1 MQQRHTD
8 DIAPLSHESDWEHA
22 FSYHPFNIE
31 IARCDGVSITDTNG
45 NTYYDATGGPFTV
58 NLGHGHPRVTEAI
71 RRQLESY
78 TYAHPMLAERRRA
91 ELCDLIASVAPKG
104 LTATYLVCGGSE
116 ANETAIKIARQ
127 YHVAT
132 GNPGKNKII
141 SHYESYHGMTMA
153 TVALSGN
160 PRHLKGLD
168 PMIPRWPRINQYS
181 DHSRP
186 KDVSRDDWA
195 VKCAQELEHTIHYEG
210 ADTVAAFIA
219 TPHGSGSD
227 YGTVA
232 PARYWQ
238 EVRRICDEANV
249 LFIADEV
256 VTGFGRTGRWFGMEH
271 FGVTAD
277 LMTLGKG
284 IASGYMPLSAVTVS
298 DKVNE
303 PFTKG
308 TYFAHGFT
316 FAGHPLACAAAI
328 ATIETIRDEKLIE
341 QVREREKQLFA
352 YAEQLQSHACVAAV
366 RGWGLFMVLEVV
378 ADKQTGAF
386 YPPEAEGEQK
396 FQQIALK
403 NGLAMYSTLYG
414 PRRVPNLSR
423 GLPTWV
429 SPAFT
434 ITEREL
440 DDLMD
445 RLDRSLHHWEQAM
458 MADRP
463 GRAAAR

>member
-1 MQQRHTD
+1 MQQRAD
-8 DIAPLSHESDWEHA
+8 ADIGPLSHESDWEHA
-22 FSYHPFNIE
+22 FSYHPFNVE
-31 IARCDGVSITDTNG
+31 IARCEGVTITDTHG

-58 NLGHGHPRVTEAI
+58 NLGHGHPRVKEAI
-71 RRQLESY
+71 AKQLESY
-78 TYAHPMLAERRRA
+78 AYAHPMLAERRRA
-91 ELCDLIASVAPKG
+91 ELCDLIASITPKG
-104 LTATYLVCGGSE
+104 LSATYLVCGGSE

-127 YHVAT
+127 YHLAT
-132 GNPGKNKII
+132 GNPGKNKIV
-141 SHYESYHGMTMA
+141 SHYESYHGMTTA

-168 PMIPRWPRINQYS
+168 PIIPRWPRIAQYS
-181 DHSRP
+181 DHTRP
-186 KDVSRDDWA
+186 KGVSRDDWA
-195 VKCAQELEHTIHYEG
+195 VTSAQELERVIHYEG
-210 ADTVAAFIA
+210 ADTVAAYIA

-238 EVRRICDEANV
+238 EIRRICDEADV

-271 FGVTAD
+271 FGVTPD

-284 IASGYMPLSAVTVS
+284 IASGYMPISAVTVS

-308 TYFAHGFT
+308 AGFAHGFT

-328 ATIETIRDEKLIE
+328 ATIETIRDENLIE
-341 QVREREKQLFA
+341 QVRVREKQLFS
-352 YAEQLQSHACVAAV
+352 YADRLKSHASVAAV
-366 RGWGLFMVLEVV
+366 RGWGMFMVLEVV
-378 ADKQTGAF
+378 ADKASGAY
-386 YPPEAEGEQK
+386 YPPEADAEQK

-414 PRRVPNLSR
+414 PKRRPLMSR
-423 GLPTWV
+423 GLPTWI

-434 ITEREL
+434 IKEPEL
-440 DDLMD
+440 DDLME
-445 RLDRSLHHWEQAM
+445 RLDRTLHHWEQAM
-458 MADRP
+458 V
-463 GRAAAR
+463 GVAAGKAA